1 MTRRIAVA
9 VLLMAIASNALAQY
23 GESITVSRVLVDVR
37 VTKANGEPVADFD
50 AADFEVWIDGEQAAV
65 KSSAWIEEGA
75 GAVVS
80 AALAEEEEEDDDA
93 TTVRTG
99 IAPRN
104 IVVFVQTDFQRAQ
117 ARMQGQMKFRT
128 YAEELIQSF
137 EPQDRIAVFSFDSHL
152 KFRCDLS
159 TDRDDAIQALRNSI
173 LIDAPPPPR
182 VVPSPSLASKLNAQ
196 EMKRATSS
204 EEGLMIV
211 AEALKSIEGPKTLLL
226 LGWGLGE
233 KVGRMLIMR
242 PEWKDARRALD
253 AARVAIISLDTT
265 AASYHDLQYGLSSAA
280 EQTGGFYAST
290 NEFAKQAID
299 RVQRTLSGRYELEL
313 IPSKPLDPGVHSLQV
328 RVSRRGMNVL
338 APTSITISTR
348 N

>member
-1 MTRRIAVA
+1 MTKRIVAALFVMAVA
-9 VLLMAIASNALAQY
+9 ANALAQY
-23 GESITVSRVLVDVR
+23 GETITVSRVIVDVR
-37 VTKANGEPVADFD
+37 VTKADGEPIAGLD
-50 AADFEVWIDGEQAAV
+50 ASDFEVWIDGQQAAV
-65 KSSAWIEEGA
+65 HSAAWTEEGA

-80 AALAEEEEEDDDA
+80 AALAADEGDEA
-93 TTVRTG
+93 TVHAG
-99 IAPRN
+99 IQPRH

-128 YAEELIQSF
+128 YAEELIRSF

-159 TDRDDAIQALRNSI
+159 TDREENIAALRNSI
-173 LIDAPPPPR
+173 LIDTPPKPR
-182 VVPSPSLASKLNAQ
+182 AVPSPSLASKLDAA

-204 EEGLMIV
+204 EEGLLIV
-211 AEALKSIEGPKTLLL
+211 ANALRSIEGPKTLLL

-242 PEWKDARRALD
+242 PEWKEARRALD
-253 AARVAIISLDTT
+253 AARVSIISLDTT
-265 AASYHDLQYGLSSAA
+265 AASYHDLAYGLSSAA

-290 NEFAKQAID
+290 NEFAKQAVD

-313 IPSKPLDPGVHSLQV
+313 IPEKPLDPGVHSLQV
-328 RVSRRGMNVL
+328 RVNQRGANVL
-338 APTSITISTR
+338 APTSITIGR
-348 N
+348 